1 MEMLRMTRQSTGV
14 QSVERAFAILESLA
28 EAGGELSLS
37 QLAGS
42 SGLPM
47 PTIYRL
53 IRTLVQGGYVRQLP
67 SRRYALGPRLINLGE
82 SASGMLSDWAR
93 PCLTKLVEELGET
106 TNLSMLDGDRVTY
119 VAQVPSPHAMRMFTE
134 VGRRAHLHSTGAGK
148 VLLAQLGDKDV
159 ADLVR
164 RTGLP
169 AQTAYTITDP
179 DALGEELRAVRK
191 RGYATDDG
199 EQDIGVRCVAVPVLG
214 GPSAFALSISGPG
227 VRVTEELVARA
238 VPLLQSAANDLAT
251 DLAAER
257 PSA

>member
-1 MEMLRMTRQSTGV
+1 
-14 QSVERAFAILESLA
+14 
-28 EAGGELSLS
+28 
-37 QLAGS
+37 
-42 SGLPM
+42 
-47 PTIYRL
+47 
-53 IRTLVQGGYVRQLP
+53 
-67 SRRYALGPRLINLGE
+67 
-82 SASGMLSDWAR
+82 MLSDWAR

-179 DALGEELRAVRK
+179 DALGEEIRAVRK